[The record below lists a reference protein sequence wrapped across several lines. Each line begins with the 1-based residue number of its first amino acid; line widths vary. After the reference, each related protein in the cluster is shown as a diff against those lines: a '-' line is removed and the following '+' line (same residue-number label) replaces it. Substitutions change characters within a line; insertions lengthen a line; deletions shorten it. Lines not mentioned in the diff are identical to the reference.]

1 MASYLEKYL
10 KIRVISNRALHE
22 GICKAHDSKT
32 NYIILSEQAK
42 KNAGCRECRYNL
54 ADISVISVSDCK

>member
-1 MASYLEKYL
+1 MTSYLEKYL

-32 NYIILSEQAK
+32 KLYYIIRASKEKAT
-42 KNAGCRECRYNL
+42 CRECRYNL
-54 ADISVISVSDCK
+54 EDISVISVSDCK